1 MGKSKTT
8 FAPGKS
14 GNPSGRPKKTE
25 QLKRI
30 EDMAKEHSPAALLAL
45 VDEAKNGK
53 GAPRVAAS
61 VALLDRAWGRP
72 VDRQESGA
80 PGAFAED
87 LTDEQLDAD
96 IKETVELAIKSGT
109 AKALKIVK
117 AA

>member
-1 MGKSKTT
+1 MGKSVTT

-25 QLKRI
+25 QLRRI
-30 EDMAKEHSPAALLAL
+30 EDMAKQHSDAALLAL
-45 VDEAKNGK
+45 VDEARNGR

-80 PGAFAED
+80 PGSFAGD
-87 LTDEQLDAD
+87 LDDAQLDAE

-109 AKALKIVK
+109 ARALKIVK